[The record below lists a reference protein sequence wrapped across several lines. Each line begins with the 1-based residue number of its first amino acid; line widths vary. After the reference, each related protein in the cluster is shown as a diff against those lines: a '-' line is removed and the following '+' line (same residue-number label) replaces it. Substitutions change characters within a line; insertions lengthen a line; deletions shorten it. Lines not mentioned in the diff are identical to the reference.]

1 MTQVKHIFQREFRAY
16 FATPLAYVFVVIFLA
31 LMGVFTFYL
40 GGFFERGQA
49 DLQPFFVWHPWLYLF
64 LVPALGMRLW
74 AEEHKTGT
82 IELLLTQP
90 VSITEVM
97 IGKFMAAWAMIALSL
112 ALTFP
117 VWITVNLLGSPD
129 NGVIVAA
136 YLGSLLMAASFL
148 AVSTALSAVTSN
160 QVIAFIL
167 SIVCCFAFLLSGYP
181 IVLDFFR
188 AWLPDLAVS
197 AIAYVSFL
205 THFDANLKGMLDLR
219 SVVFFISFTIVWLFV
234 GAQIV
239 AGKRA

>member
-1 MTQVKHIFQREFRAY
+1 MTQVKPIFLREFKAY
-16 FATPLAYVFVVIFLA
+16 FATPLAYVFVVIFLV

-49 DLQPFFVWHPWLYLF
+49 DLQTFFVWHPWLYLF

-97 IGKFMAAWAMIALSL
+97 VGKFLAAWGIIALSL

-117 VWITVNLLGSPD
+117 IWITVNLLGSPD

-136 YLGSLLMAASFL
+136 YIGSLLMAASFL

-167 SIVCCFAFLLSGYP
+167 SIVCCFVFLLSGYP
-181 IVLDFFR
+181 IVLDFFST
-188 AWLPDLAVS
+188 WLPDFVVTAV
-197 AIAYVSFL
+197 AYMSFL
-205 THFDANLKGMLDLR
+205 THFDASLKGILDLR
-219 SVVFFISFTIVWLFV
+219 SVVFFLTFTIVWLFV
-234 GAQIV
+234 GTQVV
-239 AGKRA
+239 AGKRS

>member
-1 MTQVKHIFQREFRAY
+1 MTQVKPIFLREFKAY
-16 FATPLAYVFVVIFLA
+16 FATPLAYVFVVIFLV

-49 DLQPFFVWHPWLYLF
+49 DLQTFFVWHPWLYLF

-97 IGKFMAAWAMIALSL
+97 VGKFLAAWGIIALSL

-117 VWITVNLLGSPD
+117 IWITVNLLGSPD

-136 YLGSLLMAASFL
+136 YIGSLLMAASFL

-167 SIVCCFAFLLSGYP
+167 SIVCCFVFLLSGYP
-181 IVLDFFR
+181 IVLDFFST
-188 AWLPDLAVS
+188 WLPDFVVT
-197 AIAYVSFL
+197 AIAYMSFL
-205 THFDANLKGMLDLR
+205 THFDASLKGILDLR
-219 SVVFFISFTIVWLFV
+219 SVVFFLTFTIVWLFV
-234 GAQIV
+234 GTQVV
-239 AGKRA
+239 AGKRS

>member
-1 MTQVKHIFQREFRAY
+1 MTQVKHIFHREFRAY

-97 IGKFMAAWAMIALSL
+97 IGKFLAAWGMIALSL

-205 THFDANLKGMLDLR
+205 THFDASLKGMLDLR
-219 SVVFFISFTIVWLFV
+219 SVVFFFTFTVVWLFV
-234 GAQIV
+234 GAKIV

>member
-1 MTQVKHIFQREFRAY
+1 MTQVKNIFLREFRAY

-74 AEEHKTGT
+74 AEENKTGT

-97 IGKFMAAWAMIALSL
+97 VGKFLAAWGMIALSL
-112 ALTFP
+112 TLTFP
-117 VWITVNLLGSPD
+117 VWVTVNLLGSPD
-129 NGVIVAA
+129 NGVIIAA

-148 AVSTALSAVTSN
+148 AVATALSAVTSN

-197 AIAYVSFL
+197 AIAYMSFL
-205 THFDANLKGMLDLR
+205 THFDASLKGMLDVR
-219 SVVFFISFTIVWLFV
+219 SVVFFISFSILWLFV
-234 GAQIV
+234 GVQIV